1 MSKRKPAIIVSLI
14 TLVIFQGL
22 SGLAGGF
29 GLINDP
35 SGESLKI
42 PIKWLDGSPFADYLI
57 PGIILFV
64 ILGIFPLII
73 SFGLWKRR
81 NWGWL
86 GSIALGAALI
96 IWIIVEIIVIGW
108 QTEPPL
114 QLIYGVVGIAIFAI
128 SLSPKVKSYYSLN
141 EK

>member
-1 MSKRKPAIIVSLI
+1 MSNRKPAIIVSLI

-42 PIKWLDGSPFADYLI
+42 PIEWLDGSPFNDYLI
-57 PGIILFV
+57 PGIILFL
-64 ILGIFPLII
+64 ILGLFPLII
-73 SFGLWKRR
+73 SFGLWKTR

-96 IWIIVEIIVIGW
+96 IWILVEILIIGW

-114 QLIYGVVGIAIFAI
+114 QLIYGVVGIAILTVSI
-128 SLSPKVKSYYSLN
+128 SPQVKDYYQIN
-141 EK
+141 E